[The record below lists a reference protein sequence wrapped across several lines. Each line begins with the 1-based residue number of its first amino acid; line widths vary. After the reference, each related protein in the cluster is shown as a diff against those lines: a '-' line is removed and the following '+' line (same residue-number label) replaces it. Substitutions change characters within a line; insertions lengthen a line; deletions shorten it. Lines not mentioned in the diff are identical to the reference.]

1 MKYKTFIA
9 LSRFL
14 IIYLFSIYLIIFS
27 VSCTA
32 GIKNSSSSIS
42 AIMREET
49 ILLKKTNEKITVR
62 VDFIFQ
68 GDFTHSRTMA
78 FPETEWFV
86 MNDFRAY
93 FNEKELKVKKISLD
107 SSSFE
112 LEKNRYPALF
122 VFNTHP
128 SDKKLNTHS
137 VSYTYT
143 MPYHSP
149 GSKSAADE
157 PEGLYAEYILLTGR
171 PWEGPIGKITA
182 IFDAGVSCDQIIE
195 LADSYR
201 GSCKEGIWKLILN
214 KKEPVHNIRLIIA
227 EQSAQHSPIL
237 KKPVKN

>member
-1 MKYKTFIA
+1 MKNKTFIG

-14 IIYLFSIYLIIFS
+14 IIYLLSIYPTFFYTGCS
-27 VSCTA
+27 S
-32 GIKNSSSSIS
+32 GSRNSSSS
-42 AIMREET
+42 AVMVEET

-78 FPETEWFV
+78 FPETEWFE
-86 MNDFRAY
+86 MNNFRAT
-93 FNEKELKVKKISLD
+93 FNGKDLKVKKISLD
-107 SSSFE
+107 RSSFE
-112 LEKNRYPALF
+112 LEKIKYPALF

-128 SDKKLNTHS
+128 SEKKLNTHS

-157 PEGLYAEYILLTGR
+157 PAGFYAEYILLTGR
-171 PWEGPIGKITA
+171 PWKGPIGKITA

-195 LADSYR
+195 LGDSYR

-214 KKEPVHNIRLIIA
+214 KKEPVHNIRLIIT
-227 EQSAQHSPIL
+227 EISGQDSLP
-237 KKPVKN
+237 